1 MTVIQNLIYEAEI
14 YEHTKI
20 GFTRGNPS
28 AAADRYVKTNIEKK
42 V

>member
-1 MTVIQNLIYEAEI
+1 MQQKYMNTQ
-14 YEHTKI
+14 KI